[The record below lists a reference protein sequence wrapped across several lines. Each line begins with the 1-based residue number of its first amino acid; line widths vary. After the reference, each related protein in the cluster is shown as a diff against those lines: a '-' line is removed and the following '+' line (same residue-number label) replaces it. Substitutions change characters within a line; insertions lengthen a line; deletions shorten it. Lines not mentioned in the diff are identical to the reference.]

1 MLKAAGDQQQVSRP
15 KFQELFVTGSLVL
28 TVANMS
34 RRVKDAMSFR
44 FFVRRQQ
51 VLQLYRTFLRASRR
65 VADPEL
71 KKELSAQIKHEF
83 RNNVGITDASVVKSL
98 IVEATRN
105 LERLQAMAMKTDSD
119 VMVQH
124 QNNSVTTDEDD
135 ERGRVGKGWP
145 WQR

>member
-1 MLKAAGDQQQVSRP
+1 V
-15 KFQELFVTGSLVL
+15 
-28 TVANMS
+28 
-34 RRVKDAMSFR
+34 SFR

-51 VLQLYRTFLRASRR
+51 VLQLYRTFLRASGR

-83 RNNVGITDASVVKSL
+83 RSNVSITDAVVVKSL
-98 IVEATRN
+98 ITEATRN
-105 LERLQAMAMKTDSD
+105 LERLQAMARTSD
-119 VMVQH
+119 VMVQD